1 MSSEQFEKNTRTNTL
16 LTLASRITGLVRDG
30 AMSRVFGAGSFASAF
45 YFAFLIPNLFRR
57 LFGEGALAA
66 AFLPAY
72 SKLHYENEAH
82 ARAFATLTL
91 STLTLFLT
99 GIVIALELI
108 LLATLSVQEEP
119 RLAIQL
125 TMVMLPYMPLVCI
138 VAILAA
144 MLHVHGKFGP
154 PAAAPIILNGAMIG
168 ATVGFIHFFDS
179 ESKHMYSIAMAVV
192 FAGIIQ
198 VIWSLLALRRVGWF
212 SSETSIVRGELRKL
226 MRTTLPMIVG
236 LGVLQIN
243 TLCDGLI
250 ASWAT
255 LFGDSIFGIAYPL
268 DESAMSE
275 LSFGQRLYQF
285 PLGVFGIAIATA
297 IYPLLAKQH
306 QDDACFSETMRRGLR
321 SVMFIGLPASAGL
334 LLIREP
340 LTAAVFQGGVF
351 TSEDTLS
358 VGAILLGYAPAVWAF
373 SMCGVLTKGFYARGN
388 TMTPVR
394 IAIGCMLLNAAL
406 NVTLIWTP
414 LNTAGLAWSTSVCAV
429 LQAALLMSF
438 ISKEA
443 KPFDGAVFLSWLKA
457 SVLTVVMSAV
467 VAYLLQLEFFHTS
480 SWEGSLQTLAIIVPA
495 ATLIYGCGALL
506 LRMPEF
512 KWALGLKSEKV

>member
-1 MSSEQFEKNTRTNTL
+1 MTSEQFEKNTRTNTL

-72 SKLHYENEAH
+72 SKLHYENEAQ
-82 ARAFATLTL
+82 AKAFATLTL
-91 STLTLFLT
+91 STLTLFLG

-108 LLATLSVQEEP
+108 LLAVLSMQEEP
-119 RLAIQL
+119 KLSVQL

-154 PAAAPIILNGAMIG
+154 PAAAPIILNSAMIG
-168 ATVGFIHFFDS
+168 ATVGLIHFFDS
-179 ESKHMYSIAMAVV
+179 ESKHMFAIAIAVV
-192 FAGIIQ
+192 IAGIIQ
-198 VIWSLLALRRVGWF
+198 VIWSLFALRRVGWF
-212 SSETSIVRGELRKL
+212 SSEASRMRGELRKL

-255 LFGDSIFGIAYPL
+255 LFGDTVFGVAYPL
-268 DESAMSE
+268 QESAMSE

-306 QDDACFSETMRRGLR
+306 QDENGFSETMRRGLR

-334 LLIREP
+334 ILVREP
-340 LTAAVFQGGVF
+340 LTASVFQGGAF
-351 TSEDTLS
+351 TSEDTLTVS
-358 VGAILLGYAPAVWAF
+358 AILLGYAPAVWAF

-388 TMTPVR
+388 TMTPVKV
-394 IAIGCMLLNAAL
+394 AIGCMVLNSIL

-429 LQAALLMSF
+429 LQAAILMSL

-443 KPFDGAVFLSWLKA
+443 RPFDGSVFVSWLKA
-457 SVLTVVMSAV
+457 SLLTLAMSTVVV
-467 VAYLLQLEFFHTS
+467 YLLQLEIFQSS
-480 SWEGSLQTLAIIVPA
+480 SWEGSIQILAIIVPVA
-495 ATLIYGCGALL
+495 AGFYALGSIA

-512 KWALGLKSEKV
+512 KWALGFKSQ

>member
-1 MSSEQFEKNTRTNTL
+1 LTSEQFEKNTRTNTL
-16 LTLASRITGLVRDG
+16 LTLASRVTGLVRDG
-30 AMSRVFGAGSFASAF
+30 AMSRVFGAGAFASAF

-72 SKLHYENEAH
+72 SKLHYENEAQ

-91 STLTLFLT
+91 STLTLFLS
-99 GIVIALELI
+99 GIVIAIELI
-108 LLATLSVQEEP
+108 LLAVISMQEEP
-119 RLAIQL
+119 KLAIQL

-154 PAAAPIILNGAMIG
+154 PAAAPIILNGAMIA
-168 ATVGFIHFFDS
+168 ATVVLVHFFDT
-179 ESKHMYSIAMAVV
+179 ETKHMFAIAIAVV
-192 FAGIIQ
+192 LAGVIQ
-198 VIWSLLALRRVGWF
+198 VIWSLFALRRVGWF
-212 SSETSIVRGELRKL
+212 SSETSKVRGELRKL

-250 ASWAT
+250 ASWPT
-255 LFGDSIFGIAYPL
+255 LFGDTIFGVTYPL
-268 DESAMSE
+268 QESAMSE

-297 IYPLLAKQH
+297 IYPLLSKQH
-306 QDDACFSETMRRGLR
+306 QDDAGFSETMRRGMR
-321 SVMFIGLPASAGL
+321 WVMFIGLPASAGL
-334 LLIREP
+334 ILIREP
-340 LTAAVFQGGVF
+340 LAAAVFQGGAF
-351 TSEDTLS
+351 TSEDTLA

-388 TMTPVR
+388 TMTPVKV
-394 IAIGCMLLNAAL
+394 AIGCMVLNAAL

-414 LNTAGLAWSTSVCAV
+414 LHTAGLAWSTSICAV
-429 LQAALLMSF
+429 LQAALLMAL

-443 KPFDGAVFLSWLKA
+443 RPFNGKVFVSWLKA
-457 SVLTVVMSAV
+457 SLLTVAMSAV
-467 VAYLLQLEFFHTS
+467 VVFLLQLEFFQS
-480 SWEGSLQTLAIIVPA
+480 STWEGSLQTLAVIVPIA
-495 ATLIYGCGALL
+495 AVFYSCGALL

-512 KWALGLKSEKV
+512 KWALGLKSE